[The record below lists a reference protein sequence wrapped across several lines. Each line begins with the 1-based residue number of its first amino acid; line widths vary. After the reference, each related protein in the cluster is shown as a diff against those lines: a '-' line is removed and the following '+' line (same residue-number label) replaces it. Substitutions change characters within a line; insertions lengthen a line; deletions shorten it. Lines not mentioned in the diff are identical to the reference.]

1 MTTYRSRLITSQE
14 YLGCMKSWPYHQQL
28 FPTHGCFV
36 RNEGQIEWS
45 FSRSWRQ
52 RNKKR
57 VSPWCPCFETL
68 WVWYLTFASALKLCL
83 MSTTS
88 QALADQFLA
97 SLVSSVH
104 EAVKRENRG
113 GLFRKIKK
121 FANPYIGVN
130 KITIYFFCTI
140 IT

>member
-57 VSPWCPCFETL
+57 VSPWPPCFETL

-88 QALADQFLA
+88 QALAAQVLT

-113 GLFRKIKK
+113 GSLFIRSKQKSMFK
-121 FANPYIGVN
+121 SNPILN
-130 KITIYFFCTI
+130 
-140 IT
+140 